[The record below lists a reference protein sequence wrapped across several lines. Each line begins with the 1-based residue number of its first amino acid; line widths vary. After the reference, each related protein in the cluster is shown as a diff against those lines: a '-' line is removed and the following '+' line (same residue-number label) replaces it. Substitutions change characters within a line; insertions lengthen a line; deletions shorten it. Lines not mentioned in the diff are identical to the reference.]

1 MKASELRIGN
11 LMVAYDGLLCRV
23 IRIDTEGY
31 VTEPI
36 KPFENIPIF
45 QTMNVI
51 KPRLPIPLTEEWL
64 LKFGLNS
71 HNLENGFY
79 DGTCIGHYPKSDG
92 WYFVV
97 DSYDDG
103 YGGLNYT
110 TKEIKYVH
118 ELQNLY
124 FFWNDKELEL
134 K

>member
-1 MKASELRIGN
+1 MDCRELFIGGYYD
-11 LMVAYDGLLCRV
+11 YDGDIIKMDSSKLSYILE
-23 IRIDTEGY
+23 IGGEY
-31 VTEPI
+31 EYNPI
-36 KPFENIPIF
+36 H
-45 QTMNVI
+45 
-51 KPRLPIPLTEEWL
+51 LTEEWL

-71 HNLENGFY
+71 QNLENGYY

-124 FFWNDKELEL
+124 FFWNDKELEI

>member
-1 MKASELRIGN
+1 MKASEWRIGN
-11 LMVAYDGLLCRV
+11 WVNGVEPYSTESKDFQVKSISEKGINCLLDNRQGDSYATDV
-23 IRIDTEGY
+23 
-31 VTEPI
+31 
-36 KPFENIPIF
+36 K
-45 QTMNVI
+45 
-51 KPRLPIPLTEEWL
+51 PIPLTEEWL

-71 HNLENGFY
+71 HNLENGYY

-124 FFWNDKELEL
+124 FFWNDKELEI